1 MRCAI
6 WYHERTV
13 SDAAEADRDEVLE
26 IDDLHKTFRIG
37 FFRKRVD
44 AVRGVSFSVRRGEI
58 FGFVG
63 PNGAGKTTTM
73 KMVLQLIYPSRGS
86 VRLFGMPAGDP
97 SARMRLGYL
106 PENPYIYT
114 YLKPLE
120 FLDLCGQLTG
130 LDHATRTKRA
140 KELIE
145 RLGLSHAADR
155 PIGKFSKGMMQR
167 MGVCQALL
175 HQPELLILDEPFSG
189 LDPVGRKDI
198 RDALLEQRRQ
208 GKTLLL
214 TSHVLSDVE
223 MLCNRVGIVQRGRM
237 TALGSLDE
245 LLRPEVRR
253 VEIELAGVSAELR
266 QELEQRGQ
274 DVRELHERVQVVVEG
289 DTKVPAILQLAMER
303 GASVHAIIPH
313 RETLEDLF
321 VRKAVADMQADAD
334 GDGATG
340 PSK

>member
-1 MRCAI
+1 MSEQD
-6 WYHERTV
+6 H
-13 SDAAEADRDEVLE
+13 VLE
-26 IDDLHKTFRIG
+26 IEDLHKTFRIG
-37 FFRKRVD
+37 FFRKRIE

-73 KMVLQLIYPSRGS
+73 KMVLQLIYPSHGH
-86 VRLFGMPAGDP
+86 VKIFGKPAGDP
-97 SARMRLGYL
+97 NARLRLGYL

-130 LDHATRTKRA
+130 LDHKTRSKRA
-140 KELIE
+140 RALVE
-145 RLGLSHAADR
+145 RLGLGHAIDR

-175 HQPELLILDEPFSG
+175 HEPEMLILDEPFSG

-198 RDALLEQRRQ
+198 RDTLLEQREQ

-237 TALGSLDE
+237 TALGTLDE

-253 VEIELAGVSAELR
+253 VEIELTGVSDELR
-266 QELEQRGQ
+266 TKLNARGEEL
-274 DVRELHERVQVVVEG
+274 RELHERLQVVVEG
-289 DTKVPAILQLAMER
+289 DAKVPEILQLAIGH
-303 GASVHAIIPH
+303 GASVLAVIPH

-321 VRKAVADMQADAD
+321 VRKAVADMPASEQAARTQKS
-334 GDGATG
+334 A
-340 PSK
+340 